1 MNWVTFV
8 LLAVIGLMT
17 FRAYR
22 NGFIRELVG
31 LCALILAVPLAGILY
46 DDMYPKVEPIVD
58 NEEAAALVS
67 FIAIMGGVLLGGVV
81 VAHLLKKSIEMLNL
95 GVLDDLA
102 GAAFGFIKA
111 VILYQVVLV
120 ALVVFPSPDLR
131 EDIDRSP
138 VATAL
143 LDAAPAVL
151 VVLPGEFGDALDEFL
166 EKAVEVADGLAPRG
180 TPTPVP

>member
-111 VILYQVVLV
+111 VILCQVVLV

-151 VVLPGEFGDALDEFL
+151 VVLPGEFGDALDVFL
-166 EKAVEVADGLAPRG
+166 DQVEEVANGMLPPKKPAPA
-180 TPTPVP
+180 P

>member
-111 VILYQVVLV
+111 VILCQVVLV

-166 EKAVEVADGLAPRG
+166 EKAAEVADGLAPRG